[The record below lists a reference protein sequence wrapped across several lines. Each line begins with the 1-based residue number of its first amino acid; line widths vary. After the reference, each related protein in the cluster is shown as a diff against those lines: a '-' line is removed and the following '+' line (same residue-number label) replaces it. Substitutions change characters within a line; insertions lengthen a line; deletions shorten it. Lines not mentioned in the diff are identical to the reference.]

1 MTIYIADIVPF
12 IIILQSIFFALV
24 LLTDRGSK
32 KVSNSYLASFLIMLA
47 LQFTV
52 MLNDTYGTANIFL
65 SATLCVYGFAYGPL
79 LYLYSRSLMYR
90 KFRFSF
96 LQLAHFIP
104 FVILLLTAALGYS
117 FCGRFGFFLYVS
129 LLTYSTL
136 AILKVVTYRKIVKET
151 QSSLSR
157 TDLVWLQ
164 WTIIIF
170 CVALLLDMVDQLF
183 WSTDL
188 FAGISSIHLMI
199 LLLINWMFYKGLK
212 QPQIFLG
219 ITALDEAVFME
230 KRKAPLKTT
239 PDTSEKQDLEHI
251 QSFMRK
257 SDLYTDPELSLR
269 QLSEQL
275 QIPPRR
281 LSYLINAFLGQN
293 FMGFI
298 NNHRI
303 EKAKSR
309 LEYPKEKGETIL
321 EVMYEV
327 GFNSKSSFNTL
338 FKQKTGLTPTEYKKK
353 HLSS

>member
-1 MTIYIADIVPF
+1 MTIYIADIIP
-12 IIILQSIFFALV
+12 IIIIFQSVLFALV
-24 LLTDRGSK
+24 LLTDKGSK
-32 KVSNSYLASFLIMLA
+32 KVSNSYLASFLIILA

-52 MLNDTYGTANIFL
+52 MLNETYGSTNIFL
-65 SATLCVYGFAYGPL
+65 STTFCVYGFAYGPL

-90 KFRFSF
+90 KFHFTF
-96 LQLAHFIP
+96 LQLTHFIP
-104 FVILLLTAALGYS
+104 FAILLLIAALGYS
-117 FCGRFGFFLYVS
+117 FCGRFGFLLYVS

-136 AILKVVTYRKIVKET
+136 AILKVITYRKILKET

-170 CVALLLDMVDQLF
+170 CIALLLDMVDQLF

-188 FAGISSIHLMI
+188 IAGVSSIHIMI

-219 ITALDEAVFME
+219 ITALDEAVFKE
-230 KRKAPLKTT
+230 KSKAPSKTT
-239 PDTSEKQDLEHI
+239 PDTSEKRDLEHI
-251 QSFMRK
+251 QSFMRE
-257 SDLYTDPELSLR
+257 SDLYTNPDLSLK

-281 LSYLINAFLGQN
+281 LSYLINAFLGRN

-298 NNHRI
+298 NDHRI

-309 LEYPKEKGETIL
+309 LQHPKDEGETIL
-321 EVMYEV
+321 EVMYDV

-338 FKQKTGLTPTEYKKK
+338 FKQKTGLTPSEYKKK

>member
-1 MTIYIADIVPF
+1 MTIYIADIIPL
-12 IIILQSIFFALV
+12 IIILQSILFALV
-24 LLTDRGSK
+24 LLTDKGSK
-32 KVSNSYLASFLIMLA
+32 RISNGYLASFLIMLA

-52 MLNDTYGTANIFL
+52 LLNETYGAPNAFL

-90 KFRFSF
+90 KFRFSL
-96 LQLAHFIP
+96 LQLAHFSP
-104 FVILLLTAALGYS
+104 FVILLLLAALGHS
-117 FCGRFGFFLYVS
+117 FCGRFGFLLYVS

-136 AILKVVTYRKIVKET
+136 AILKVITYRKIVKET

-170 CVALLLDMVDQLF
+170 CIALLLDMVDQLF

-188 FAGISSIHLMI
+188 IAGISSIHVMI

-219 ITALDEAVFME
+219 ITPLDEAVFME
-230 KRKAPLKTT
+230 KSKTPSKTT
-239 PDTSEKQDLEHI
+239 PDTFEKQDLEHI
-251 QSFMRK
+251 QTFMRE
-257 SDLYTDPELSLR
+257 SNPYTDPDLSLN
-269 QLSEQL
+269 QLSERL

-309 LEYPKEKGETIL
+309 LQHPKDKGETIL

-338 FKQKTGLTPTEYKKK
+338 FKRKTGLTPSEYRKKY
-353 HLSS
+353 HSS